1 MKSVRT
7 QKCRNKV
14 VFMLKYDEQRFKNI
28 CTRGDYNQV
37 VVYLSGLED
46 GKELLE
52 KYKDIYENGAYFI
65 KTKDER
71 IGKFLRIYED
81 YLKWALSNEV
91 TTEECKEYIVNKLKG
106 FFPRIKFYSVFSETF
121 AWRALCFS
129 VNRYFKKR
137 GYFVTFGVTAP
148 YPCLYL
154 WGKETVRK
162 EMVEL
167 PEGTA
172 EIDVREMDET
182 VTKGWLDY
190 LSMNKVGAGGWVTK
204 KGSNYFKDKYDTD
217 SDEFKISLLKHE
229 GQHFF
234 DLKRH
239 PKMKGTDL
247 EYRAKLVEL
256 IYHKDMGT
264 FFSFIERMAEEDDRT
279 QPHAYA
285 NRKIVQAM
293 SERIFGYE
301 MEKSHDLWADKGEE
315 IPQAARKL
323 LKEHSEKMNDW
334 DGKSFVV

>member
-1 MKSVRT
+1 MP
-7 QKCRNKV
+7 
-14 VFMLKYDEQRFKNI
+14 KYDEQKFKNI
-28 CTRGDYNQV
+28 CTKGDYNQV
-37 VVYLSGLED
+37 AAYLADIED

-65 KTKDER
+65 ETKDER
-71 IGKFLRIYED
+71 IVEFLRIYED

-91 TTEECKEYIVNKLKG
+91 TTEECKEYIANKFKG
-106 FFPRIKFYSVFSETF
+106 FFPRLRLYSLFSKTL
-121 AWRALCFS
+121 AWWTLCLS

-154 WGKETVRK
+154 WSKQTVRK
-162 EMVEL
+162 ERIEL
-167 PEGTA
+167 PEGMV
-172 EIDVREMDET
+172 EIDVCEMDET

-204 KGSNYFKDKYDTD
+204 KGSNYFKDKYDID

-234 DLKRH
+234 DLKKH

-247 EYRAKLVEL
+247 EYRAKLTEL
-256 IYHKDMGT
+256 VYHKDMET
-264 FFSFIERMAEEDDRT
+264 FFSFIERMADGDDRAE
-279 QPHAYA
+279 PHAYA
-285 NRKIVQAM
+285 NRKIVQAL
-293 SERIFGYE
+293 SERIFGSE
-301 MEKSHDLWADKGEE
+301 MEKSHDLWADKAEE
-315 IPQAARKL
+315 IPQAAREL
-323 LKEHSEKMNDW
+323 LKEHSEKLNGW